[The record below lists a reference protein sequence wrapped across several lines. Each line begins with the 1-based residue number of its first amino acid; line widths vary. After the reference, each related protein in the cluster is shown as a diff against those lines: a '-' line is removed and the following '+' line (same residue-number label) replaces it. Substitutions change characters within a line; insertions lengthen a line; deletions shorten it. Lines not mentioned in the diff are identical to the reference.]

1 MVMCLYT
8 ISHELL
14 SCINVPSYLLN
25 GDGAD
30 MFNKCDILNT
40 VNQIY
45 TDIVCAFFEASCVAI
60 PRKNY
65 NFTSIGGMRNWCC

>member
-45 TDIVCAFFEASCVAI
+45 TDIVCAFLRLLVLLYLGRSTILQVLV
-60 PRKNY
+60 
-65 NFTSIGGMRNWCC
+65 G